1 MWQRK
6 YISLPDK
13 KRYSVKPLI
22 GVYSSTDQQINK
34 PTNERSNMTHLTEG
48 KKAPAFKG
56 KDQNGKTVSLADFKG
71 KKVVLYFYPEDDTP
85 TCTVQACNLRDNF
98 GLLKKNG
105 FTVLGVSPDEEKKH
119 KKFETKYDLPSTLI
133 ADADHKI
140 IDSYGVWGE
149 KQMYGRTYMGLHRT
163 TFLIDEKGIVKK
175 IFLKPKSKQH
185 TQEILDAW
193 QLIQENER

>member
-1 MWQRK
+1 M
-6 YISLPDK
+6 
-13 KRYSVKPLI
+13 
-22 GVYSSTDQQINK
+22 
-34 PTNERSNMTHLTEG
+34 TNLTEG

-56 KDQNGKTVSLADFKG
+56 KDQNGKAVSLADFKG

-98 GLLKKNG
+98 ALLKKQG
-105 FTVLGVSPDEEKKH
+105 FIVLGVSPDEEKKH
-119 KKFETKYDLPSTLI
+119 KKFETKYNLPFILI

-163 TFLIDEKGIVKK
+163 TFLIDEKGVIRN

-185 TQEILDAW
+185 TEEILKAW
-193 QLIQENER
+193 GEIE